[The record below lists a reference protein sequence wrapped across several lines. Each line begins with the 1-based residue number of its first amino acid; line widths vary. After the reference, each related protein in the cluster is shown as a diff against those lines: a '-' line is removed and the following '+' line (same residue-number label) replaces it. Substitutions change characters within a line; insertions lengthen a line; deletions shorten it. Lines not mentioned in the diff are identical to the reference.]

1 MQFDANM
8 MKKLLAE
15 SDTALWETIRTV
27 AAENG
32 IPLPAGRPSAGDMAR
47 LRAILAS
54 RGERDIADAMET
66 LRRARGGQ

>member
-15 SDTALWETIRTV
+15 SDTDLWETVRSF

-32 IPLPAGRPSAGDMAR
+32 IALPVGRPSAGDMAR

-54 RGERDIADAMET
+54 KGAKDVADAAEI

>member
-15 SDTALWETIRTV
+15 SDSDLWETVRRV
-27 AAENG
+27 ATENG
-32 IPLPAGRPSAGDMAR
+32 ISLPSGRPSAGDMAR

-54 RGERDIADAMET
+54 RGAGDVGDAMEI

>member
-1 MQFDANM
+1 MRFDANM

-15 SDTALWETIRTV
+15 SDTALWETVRRV
-27 AAENG
+27 AAESG
-32 IPLPAGRPSAGDMAR
+32 IPLPAGQPSAGDMAR

-54 RGERDIADAMET
+54 RGERDVAAAVET

>member
-15 SDTALWETIRTV
+15 SDTALWDTVRSV
-27 AAENG
+27 AAEHG
-32 IPLPAGRPSAGDMAR
+32 IPLPSGRPSAGDMAR

-54 RGERDIADAMET
+54 RGAEDVTDAIEI
-66 LRRARGGQ
+66 LRRARSGQ